1 MLTFKLKSQNNHLAD
16 SPFELIIEHL
26 PPCCQVKVRLD
37 LDHYYNINAP
47 WGPPKKTNECAMFFF
62 SIFSLRVCI

>member
-16 SPFELIIEHL
+16 SPFELIIERL

-37 LDHYYNINAP
+37 LGRKGTYLR
-47 WGPPKKTNECAMFFF
+47 F
-62 SIFSLRVCI
+62 SSSFS